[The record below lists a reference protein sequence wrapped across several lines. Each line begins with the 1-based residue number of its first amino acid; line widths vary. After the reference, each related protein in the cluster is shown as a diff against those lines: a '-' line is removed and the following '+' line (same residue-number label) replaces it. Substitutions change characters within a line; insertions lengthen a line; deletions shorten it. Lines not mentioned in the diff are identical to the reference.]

1 MPEQVWAVRYADR
14 ETQIR
19 DLPVGVIAE
28 IAKKNDQSWV
38 IVQAAPLLDLFIAN
52 DVFEAMCNKW
62 GVDIPKDMTARE
74 LTGYFV
80 QVDDDL
86 PEVFEDGIPQ

>member
-62 GVDIPKDMTARE
+62 GVDIPEDMTARE

>member
-1 MPEQVWAVRYADR
+1 VPEQVWAVRYAGQ
-14 ETQIR
+14 EMQVR
-19 DLPVGVIAE
+19 DLPAGVIAD

-38 IVQAAPLLDLFIAN
+38 IVQAAPLLDLFVAS
-52 DVFEAMCNKW
+52 DVLDAVCKRF
-62 GVDIPKDMTARE
+62 DIEVPEDMTARE
-74 LTGYFV
+74 LTACFV